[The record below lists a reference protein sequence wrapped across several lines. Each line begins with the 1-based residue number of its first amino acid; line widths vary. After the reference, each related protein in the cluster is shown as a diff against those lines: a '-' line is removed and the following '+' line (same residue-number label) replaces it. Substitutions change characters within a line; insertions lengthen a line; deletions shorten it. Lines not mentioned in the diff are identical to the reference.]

1 MSDYSD
7 LLKSARMLATRDFL
21 AGGSLEVLTDDD
33 TVLIIFPITGGSV
46 VDDVLSLDLQPNSL
60 GLASGV
66 AAKAQLKNSA
76 GIVSISGL
84 TVGLNGSGSSI
95 TMQNT
100 SIEVGQSFSS
110 AISTITHADISTEC
124 C

>member
-1 MSDYSD
+1 
-7 LLKSARMLATRDFL
+7 
-21 AGGSLEVLTDDD
+21 
-33 TVLIIFPITGGSV
+33 VLIIFPITGGSV